1 MEHTVD
7 SPQQR
12 APRLVVEHDDHTR
25 GRQGWAA
32 PKCLLYAS
40 EGKREKNRVKLLELC
55 LERWSKT
62 DECHSPTAIKQGV
75 QP

>member
-40 EGKREKNRVKLLELC
+40 EGKREKNRVK
-55 LERWSKT
+55 
-62 DECHSPTAIKQGV
+62 
-75 QP
+75 